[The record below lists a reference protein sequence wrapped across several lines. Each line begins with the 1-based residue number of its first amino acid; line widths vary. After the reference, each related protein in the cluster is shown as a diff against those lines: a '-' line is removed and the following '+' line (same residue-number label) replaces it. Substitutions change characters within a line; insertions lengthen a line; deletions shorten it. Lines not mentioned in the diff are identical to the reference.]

1 MSDFYSIGKILG
13 KAIHDRLLVGLPL
26 ATCIYHHILGLPTT
40 ELELAELDPAL
51 AKSLAWMRDNPIDGV
66 LFETVN

>member
-1 MSDFYSIGKILG
+1 LSDFYSIGKILG

-40 ELELAELDPAL
+40 ELEPAELDPAL
-51 AKSLAWMRDNPIDGV
+51 AKSLAW
-66 LFETVN
+66 